1 MNLLDEQVRADQRLL
16 LAGWRIRFR
25 QIGKDIAASG
35 IKDENIIPFLH
46 GLKRPTLFTHDQGFF
61 RRQLLHP
68 GYSLV
73 WLDAR
78 DIEAAVYIR
87 RFLKHPFFSTSARR
101 MGIVARVHNDAI
113 QFWQGHRHDLQTARW
128 MDML

>member
-16 LAGWRIRFR
+16 LARWRIPFR
-25 QIGKDIAASG
+25 QIGKDIATSG

-46 GLKRPTLFTHDQGFF
+46 GLKRATLFTHDQGFF

-73 WLDAR
+73 WLDAS

-87 RFLKHPFFSTSARR
+87 RFLKHPFFYTTASR
-101 MGIVARVHNDAI
+101 MGVVARVHHDGI
-113 QFWQGHRHDLQTARW
+113 QFWQRHHPALQTARW
-128 MDML
+128 MDKP

>member
-16 LAGWRIRFR
+16 LARWRIPFR

-35 IKDENIIPFLH
+35 TKDENIIPLLQ

-68 GYSLV
+68 CYSLV
-73 WLDAR
+73 WLDAS
-78 DIEAAVYIR
+78 DIEAAFYIR
-87 RFLKHPFFSTSARR
+87 RFLKHPLFSTTTRR
-101 MGIVARVHNDAI
+101 MGTVVRAHHDGI
-113 QFWQGHRHDLQTARW
+113 QFWRRHRPTLQTTRW
-128 MDML
+128 MGKP